1 MFKALVCA
9 AVLVSSCGFAAAQ
22 APASPTVRIRGTIQ
36 SVGDAGIT
44 VKARTGEV
52 VVLALGD
59 KLTVSE
65 VMPIELGDIKP
76 GSYIG
81 TAAVPQSDGTLR
93 SLGVTVFPE
102 SSRGVGDGHRP
113 FDLGPESTMTN
124 GAVADLVAA
133 PEGRKLLLKY
143 KDGEKTVL
151 VPPGTQVVT
160 FKPADRSL
168 LVVGANV
175 SLTAQEIN
183 GKPTALR
190 ITAGRNG
197 FAGPY

>member
-1 MFKALVCA
+1 MFKALVFA
-9 AVLVSSCGFAAAQ
+9 VVLVTAAGLAAAQ
-22 APASPTVRIRGTIQ
+22 SPASPVVRVRGTIQ
-36 SVGDAGIT
+36 AVGDAGIT
-44 VKARTGEV
+44 VKARSGEV
-52 VVLALGD
+52 VVLALSD

-81 TAAVPQSDGTLR
+81 TAAVPQADGTLR

-102 SSRGVGDGHRP
+102 SARGVGDGHRP

-124 GAVADLVAA
+124 GAVADLVAS
-133 PEGRKLLLKY
+133 PEGRKLQLKY

-160 FKPADRSL
+160 FKPGDRSL